1 VKKKLEENKKNQRVF
16 DNYIDR
22 AVTNSSIFARRYHGY
37 NLFVSGKNATEG
49 VCALR
54 SAGSAQVRSRE
65 LAAGK
70 TNAKFYQ
77 GDFGSC
83 AVVITAGVFVA
94 VRIGKEIY
102 YAGVKNSDRSAVM
115 DVARRSHCIYDMRA
129 LPIQAIARHS
139 KNVIHYAF

>member
-1 VKKKLEENKKNQRVF
+1 MKKKLAEKKKNQRIF

-22 AVTNSSIFARRYHGY
+22 AVTEPNVFARPYNGY
-37 NLFVSGKNATEG
+37 NLFISGKNATEG

-54 SAGSAQVRSRE
+54 SVGNAQARSFE

-70 TNAKFYQ
+70 TNAKFYE

-94 VRIGKEIY
+94 VRIGKEIFY
-102 YAGVKNSDRSAVM
+102 SGVKYSDRSAVM
-115 DVARRSHCIYDMRA
+115 DVARRAHCIYDLRA
-129 LPIQAIARHS
+129 LPIQAMAKHS
-139 KNVIHYAF
+139 KNVIHYTF